1 MHGKTTL
8 TTLILPDKL
17 KSIGVRAFSECSS
30 LAGSLLIPEGV
41 ESIEYD
47 AFYDCRNLTGT
58 LSLPSTLK
66 TINES
71 VFDAC
76 GFYSELLLPEGL
88 ETIGRSAFSGCV
100 NLHGELHLPNSL
112 KKLESYCFMMC
123 GFTGSLTIPQNIT
136 EIPNKCFAYD
146 NFDGTLTLH
155 DGIISIGG
163 SAFSENKFRGEL
175 HLPKELETINE
186 SAFSGNNFSGTL
198 KLPDNLITIG
208 EDAFRDNSRLTGVVE
223 FPNKVRSIGNRA
235 FYGCGSLEGVAFP
248 ESIEAIGAYA
258 FRNCFYIGSITCKGN
273 SPAYVG
279 SGAFEGVPKDN
290 FTLEVPE
297 SAIVQYQT
305 ASGWSDFKRI
315 SAYRNLVIRPRVATA
330 LNSST
335 TRDLTLNADDE
346 WVVESQPDW
355 VTLDKTS
362 GKGKTA
368 LTLTFAPM
376 AQGSGNRSGEVVF
389 KLQDKEYRTT
399 CTVTQYD
406 YSYAEDEVVTLQ
418 TATQGKGVNIVF
430 LGDGYSAKDISEGTY
445 LNDINEAVGH
455 FFNIEP
461 YNSYR
466 AYFNVYT
473 GIGTVNTIVY
483 NRFNTSVKDGV
494 TLGGGNSDGSDYR
507 AIMEYACKAP
517 TVSESNLGETLIVII
532 PNTSDYGGITYNYND
547 GLAIAYCP
555 KSDSDYPLDFRGI
568 IQHEAGGHGFAKL
581 GDEYIYHNAFYDAC
595 KCMDCKH
602 DGIEKAKAQGWY
614 ANLSLTGK
622 PSEVPWSHLIYHE
635 KYSQM
640 VDIYEGGY
648 MHSRGV
654 YRSEQT
660 SCMNNNIPYYS
671 TISRETIV
679 KRIKAI
685 AGETYSFEEFVQND
699 VTDASV
705 ATRATRTTPWR
716 DYSGREPQQ
725 HAAPVMMGDRP
736 RLN

>member
-1 MHGKTTL
+1 
-8 TTLILPDKL
+8 
-17 KSIGVRAFSECSS
+17 
-30 LAGSLLIPEGV
+30 
-41 ESIEYD
+41 
-47 AFYDCRNLTGT
+47 
-58 LSLPSTLK
+58 
-66 TINES
+66 
-71 VFDAC
+71 
-76 GFYSELLLPEGL
+76 
-88 ETIGRSAFSGCV
+88 
-100 NLHGELHLPNSL
+100 
-112 KKLESYCFMMC
+112 
-123 GFTGSLTIPQNIT
+123 
-136 EIPNKCFAYD
+136 
-146 NFDGTLTLH
+146 
-155 DGIISIGG
+155 
-163 SAFSENKFRGEL
+163 
-175 HLPKELETINE
+175 
-186 SAFSGNNFSGTL
+186 
-198 KLPDNLITIG
+198 
-208 EDAFRDNSRLTGVVE
+208 
-223 FPNKVRSIGNRA
+223 
-235 FYGCGSLEGVAFP
+235 
-248 ESIEAIGAYA
+248 
-258 FRNCFYIGSITCKGN
+258 
-273 SPAYVG
+273 
-279 SGAFEGVPKDN
+279 
-290 FTLEVPE
+290 
-297 SAIVQYQT
+297 
-305 ASGWSDFKRI
+305 
-315 SAYRNLVIRPRVATA
+315 
-330 LNSST
+330 
-335 TRDLTLNADDE
+335 
-346 WVVESQPDW
+346 
-355 VTLDKTS
+355 
-362 GKGKTA
+362 
-368 LTLTFAPM
+368 
-376 AQGSGNRSGEVVF
+376 VVF
-389 KLQDKEYRTT
+389 KLRDKEYRTT

-473 GIGTVNTIVY
+473 GIAVSAESGIGTVNTIVY

-532 PNTSDYGGITYNYND
+532 PNTSDYGGITYCYSD

-568 IQHEAGGHGFAKL
+568 VQHEAGGHGFAKL
-581 GDEYIYHNAFYDAC
+581 GDEYIYHNAFYDTC
-595 KCMDCKH
+595 TCMDGCGH
-602 DGIEKAKAQGWY
+602 SGIQSAKAKGWY